1 MFFIEA
7 LISEKFLFKN
17 TSQNLT
23 LENPI
28 KSMTNNNPAMQ
39 KSEIISQ
46 AVGNF
51 NGSYIDYFL
60 VALGANKLHKSA
72 TMENPK
78 IELSLEGENWNSEIN
93 SGIPSTKM
101 GAIDDEDIKISLSK
115 EKLVELMIEED
126 LESAIKQEFS
136 EGEIQIERI
145 AGETELFSKGYLT
158 LYNKLK
164 E

>member
-1 MFFIEA
+1 
-7 LISEKFLFKN
+7 
-17 TSQNLT
+17 
-23 LENPI
+23 
-28 KSMTNNNPAMQ
+28 
-39 KSEIISQ
+39 
-46 AVGNF
+46 
-51 NGSYIDYFL
+51 
-60 VALGANKLHKSA
+60 
-72 TMENPK
+72 MENPK

-136 EGEIQIERI
+136 EGEIQIEMI